1 MTAPQVPA
9 PIRSRYGLSWQLGPH
24 EFVSV
29 RPAWAAWGCVVTSST
44 PGGPLV
50 THAGYPRAVS
60 WDEGERI
67 GAALVARLLGARQVA
82 A

>member
-1 MTAPQVPA
+1 MRIPA
-9 PIRSRYGLSWQLGPH
+9 PIRSRYGLSWQLAPH

-29 RPAWAAWGCVVTSST
+29 RPAWGAHGCVVTHST
-44 PGGPLV
+44 PGGPLQ

-60 WDEGERI
+60 WQEGAEI
-67 GAALVARLLGARQVA
+67 GAALVARLLAERAVA